1 MTRIDDTIMLLSRGL
16 ECQQPHPRPPMHLRR
31 YYQTM
36 LMASIA
42 VAVGGVFA
50 VSWLFGWLQLRPD
63 YLAMLTEPMVLM
75 KQAVP
80 LLVLAVLLPRFSQ
93 AAHPDASLPRW
104 ALPLA
109 VVSLLVLPAL
119 FVAHLFVHPVAD
131 WFAMMQG
138 GGSLMRCMIVVP
150 MLTLVMLAGQIIALR
165 QGAPSQPILAGMRA
179 GLIAGAIATM
189 IYAGF
194 CAEDSPMFYGIW
206 YTLGIVISAFIGGL
220 AGRFFLNW

>member
-1 MTRIDDTIMLLSRGL
+1 MTRIDDTILLLSHGL
-16 ECQQPHPRPPMHLRR
+16 ECQQPPRLSR

-36 LMASIA
+36 LMASIV
-42 VAVGGVFA
+42 VAGGGAFA
-50 VSWLFGWLQLRPD
+50 VSWLFGWLQLRND
-63 YLAMLTEPMVLM
+63 YMVMLTEPMVLM

-80 LLVLAVLLPRFSQ
+80 LLVLVLLLPRFSQ

-104 ALPLA
+104 TLPLA

-119 FVAHLFVHPVAD
+119 FVAHLFVHPVAE
-131 WFAMMQG
+131 WFEMMRG
-138 GGSLMRCMIVVP
+138 DGSLMRCLVVVP
-150 MLTLVMLAGQIIALR
+150 ILMLVMLGGQIIALR

-179 GLIAGAIATM
+179 GFIAGAIATM

-206 YTLGIVISAFIGGL
+206 YTLGIVIAAFIGSL